1 MRKIWHFLLE
11 HLRIN
16 KILEKEDKILEKEDK
31 ILEKEDK
38 ILELQKE
45 ILYAQRFNNT
55 ITDSD
60 WLKYSSFSPGGWA
73 VDYSFL
79 FVLFKILN
87 SMRPSNVIEFGLG
100 QSSKMIHQYASYY
113 QKAAITIEH
122 DKDWVDFF
130 QKDKR
135 GDYDINIKLM
145 DLEMINYKGTETRT
159 YAEIEE
165 YCNGNKYDLIVVD
178 GPFGS
183 EHYSR
188 SQIINLAKDNLA
200 KSFCVIIDDTH
211 RIGEKETISELFNV
225 LDNQKIDYCHKT
237 YKSIKSFTVVCSKNL
252 RFLTSL

>member
-31 ILEKEDK
+31 ILEK
-38 ILELQKE
+38 LRLQEE

-55 ITDSD
+55 IMDSD
-60 WLKYSSFSPGGWA
+60 WLRYRSFSPGRWA

-87 SMRPSNVIEFGLG
+87 SMRPTNVIEFGLG

-113 QKAAITIEH
+113 QKDAITIEH

-130 QKDKR
+130 QKDKQ
-135 GDYDINIKLM
+135 GDYHVKIKLM
-145 DLEMINYKGTETRT
+145 DLEMINYKGIETRT

-188 SQIINLAKDNLA
+188 PQIINLAKDNLA

-211 RIGEKETISELFNV
+211 RIGEKETISDLFNV

-237 YKSIKSFTVVCSKNL
+237 YRSIKSFTVVCSKDL

>member
-11 HLRIN
+11 HLHIN
-16 KILEKEDKILEKEDK
+16 KILEKEDKILEF
-31 ILEKEDK
+31 
-38 ILELQKE
+38 QKE

-55 ITDSD
+55 ITDSE
-60 WLKYSSFSPGGWA
+60 WLRHQNFSPGRWA

-87 SMRPSNVIEFGLG
+87 SMRPTNVIEFGLG

-113 QKAAITIEH
+113 QKDAITIEH

-130 QKDKR
+130 QKDKQ

-145 DLEMINYKGTETRT
+145 DLEMVNYKDTETRT

-165 YCNGNKYDLIVVD
+165 YCKGNKYDLIVVD

-183 EHYSR
+183 EYYSR
-188 SQIINLAKDNLA
+188 SQIINLAKENFA
-200 KSFCVIIDDTH
+200 RTFCVIIDDTH

-225 LDNQKIDYCHKT
+225 LDNQRIDYCHKT

-252 RFLTSL
+252 RFLTTL